1 MADTYLVPPGTFLIA
16 DIISGEKNRVFIGPD
31 DDGDYHDALA
41 DECYLGSQVTNI
53 RPAAVLTVPRV
64 TGSQPLG
71 PTTMYNLSTG
81 TAFSPKDE
89 KAVDQ
94 AIENAAA
101 AIAIKQ
107 HQVDSDPTA
116 KLKRQLDRFI
126 TTGSYQSGAQVREML
141 RQAKEAGLLTL

>member
-1 MADTYLVPPGTFLIA
+1 M
-16 DIISGEKNRVFIGPD
+16 
-31 DDGDYHDALA
+31 
-41 DECYLGSQVTNI
+41 
-53 RPAAVLTVPRV
+53 LTVPRV
-64 TGSQPLG
+64 TGSQPFG

-107 HQVDSDPTA
+107 HQVESDPTA
-116 KLKRQLDRFI
+116 KLKGKIDRFI
-126 TTGSYQSGAQVREML
+126 TSGGYYSAPDLRDLL